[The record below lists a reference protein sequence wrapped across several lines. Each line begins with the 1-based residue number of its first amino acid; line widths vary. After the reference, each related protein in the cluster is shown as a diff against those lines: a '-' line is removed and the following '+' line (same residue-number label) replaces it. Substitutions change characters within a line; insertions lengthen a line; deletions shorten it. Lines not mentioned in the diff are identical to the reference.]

1 MGPILPF
8 YRSALARC
16 IPMCRVQFSSAR
28 ATPCRSGTYLH
39 SGMTEA
45 SLRDSAVVE
54 QVLAEPPAR
63 PLFIIEPTN
72 GFVAIDFRE
81 LWHYRDLLYFL
92 TWREISI
99 RYKQTVLGFAWAL
112 LQPLLTM
119 IVFTVFLGRLA
130 KVPSDGVPY
139 PVFSY
144 LGLLPWTYFAN
155 ALTRSGSSLVSNANL
170 LSKVYFPRLLI
181 PLSGTLSA
189 LVDLVVAF
197 AILIVLMFVYSVPIH
212 ASLLLVIPLTVITSI
227 AATGVGLWLS
237 ALNVQYRDVQ
247 HAVPFLIQLWMFAT
261 PVVYPSSVVPER
273 WRLLFAINPMAG
285 IIEAY
290 RASALGRPI
299 EWSTLGVSV
308 LTVLVITAIGL
319 WQFRRMERRFA
330 DIV

>member
-1 MGPILPF
+1 MTDAATRAAAIV
-8 YRSALARC
+8 RDEAR
-16 IPMCRVQFSSAR
+16 QDDA
-28 ATPCRSGTYLH
+28 
-39 SGMTEA
+39 
-45 SLRDSAVVE
+45 
-54 QVLAEPPAR
+54 
-63 PLFIIEPTN
+63 PLFVIEPTH
-72 GFVAIDFRE
+72 GFVAIDARE

-99 RYKQTVLGFAWAL
+99 RYKQTVLGFMWAII
-112 LQPLLTM
+112 QPLLTM

-155 ALTRSGSSLVSNANL
+155 AVTRSGTSLVSNANL

-189 LVDLVVAF
+189 LVDFAVAF
-197 AILIVLMFVYSVPIH
+197 LILIVLMLVYSVPIT
-212 ASLLLVIPLTVITSI
+212 ASLLLVIPLTILTSV
-227 AATGVGLWLS
+227 AATGVGMWLS

-261 PVVYPSSVVPER
+261 PVVYPASVVPEK
-273 WRLLFAINPMAG
+273 WRLLFALNPMAG
-285 IIEAY
+285 VIEAY
-290 RASALGRPI
+290 RAAALGRPVD
-299 EWSTLGVSV
+299 WRTLAVSFAV
-308 LTVLVITAIGL
+308 VVVITAIGA

>member
-1 MGPILPF
+1 M
-8 YRSALARC
+8 S
-16 IPMCRVQFSSAR
+16 
-28 ATPCRSGTYLH
+28 
-39 SGMTEA
+39 EA
-45 SLRDSAVVE
+45 SIPDNRLSVAPASVAPDAPLVV
-54 QVLAEPPAR
+54 
-63 PLFIIEPTN
+63 IEPTK
-72 GFVAIDFRE
+72 GFVAIDIRE

-99 RYKQTVLGFAWAL
+99 RYKQTVLGFAWAI

-155 ALTRSGSSLVSNANL
+155 AVTRSGTSLVANANL

-189 LVDLVVAF
+189 LVDF
-197 AILIVLMFVYSVPIH
+197 AIALVLLFVIMLIYSVPITP
-212 ASLLLVIPLTVITSI
+212 SMLLMIPLTLLTSI
-227 AATGVGLWLS
+227 LATGVGMWLS

-247 HAVPFLIQLWMFAT
+247 HAVPFLVQLWLFAT
-261 PVVYPSSVVPER
+261 PVAYPSSSVPER
-273 WRLLFAINPMAG
+273 WRLLYSLNPMAG
-285 IIEAY
+285 VIDAF
-290 RASALGRPI
+290 RAAGLSRPI
-299 EWSTLGVSV
+299 PWGSLGVSIAV
-308 LTVLVITAIGL
+308 ALLVTAIGA

>member
-1 MGPILPF
+1 MLE
-8 YRSALARC
+8 A
-16 IPMCRVQFSSAR
+16 
-28 ATPCRSGTYLH
+28 AT
-39 SGMTEA
+39 
-45 SLRDSAVVE
+45 
-54 QVLAEPPAR
+54 AR
-63 PLFIIEPTN
+63 PEIVTSESKAVTSPPMFVIEPTE
-72 GFVAIDFRE
+72 GFIALDLRE

-99 RYKQTVLGFAWAL
+99 RYKQTVLGFAWAI

-119 IVFTVFLGRLA
+119 VVFTVFLGRLA

-155 ALTRSGSSLVSNANL
+155 AVTRSGTSLVSNANL

-197 AILIVLMFVYSVPIH
+197 AILLVLMLFYSVPITV
-212 ASLLLVIPLTVITSI
+212 SLLLVIPLTIMTSF
-227 AATGVGLWLS
+227 AATGVGMWLS

-261 PVVYPSSVVPER
+261 PVVYPSSVVPDR

-290 RASALGRPI
+290 RAAALGRQI
-299 EWSTLGVSV
+299 DWSTLGVSLLV
-308 LTVLVITAIGL
+308 VLVIMAVGA

>member
-1 MGPILPF
+1 MLEAATTRPEIVTSESKAVTSP
-8 YRSALARC
+8 
-16 IPMCRVQFSSAR
+16 PMFV
-28 ATPCRSGTYLH
+28 
-39 SGMTEA
+39 
-45 SLRDSAVVE
+45 
-54 QVLAEPPAR
+54 
-63 PLFIIEPTN
+63 IEPTE
-72 GFVAIDFRE
+72 GFIALDLRE

-99 RYKQTVLGFAWAL
+99 RYKQTVLGFAWAI

-119 IVFTVFLGRLA
+119 VVFTVFLGRLA

-155 ALTRSGSSLVSNANL
+155 AVTRSGTSLVSNANL

-197 AILIVLMFVYSVPIH
+197 AILLVLMLFYSVPITV
-212 ASLLLVIPLTVITSI
+212 SLFLVIPLTIMTSI
-227 AATGVGLWLS
+227 AATGVGMWLS

-261 PVVYPSSVVPER
+261 PVVYPSSVVPDR

-290 RASALGRPI
+290 RAAALGRPI
-299 EWSTLGVSV
+299 DWSTLGISLLVV
-308 LTVLVITAIGL
+308 LFIMAIGA

>member
-1 MGPILPF
+1 ML
-8 YRSALARC
+8 
-16 IPMCRVQFSSAR
+16 
-28 ATPCRSGTYLH
+28 
-39 SGMTEA
+39 EA
-45 SLRDSAVVE
+45 SLPDRVIV
-54 QVLAEPPAR
+54 QQGPPEPPAT
-63 PLFIIEPTN
+63 PLFVIAPTK

-99 RYKQTVLGFAWAL
+99 RYKQTVLGFAWAI

-119 IVFTVFLGRLA
+119 LVFTVFLGRLA

-155 ALTRSGSSLVSNANL
+155 AVTRSGSSLVSNANL

-197 AILIVLMFVYSVPIH
+197 AILIVLMLAYSVPIRP
-212 ASLLLVIPLTVITSI
+212 SLLLVIPLTVLTSF
-227 AATGVGLWLS
+227 AATGVGMWLS

-273 WRLLFAINPMAG
+273 WRLLFAMNPMAG
-285 IIEAY
+285 IIDAY
-290 RASALGRPI
+290 RACALGRPI
-299 EWSTLGVSV
+299 QWGTLGISLVV
-308 LTVLVITAIGL
+308 IAVITTIGT
-319 WQFRRMERRFA
+319 WQFRRMERSFA